1 MKKARLHEIIRE
13 ELHNVINEGSNANRW
28 FDNLKFYYEKGLK
41 SPDLKDP
48 AEKKIYIKL
57 AKQFFRSLKEGLVNE
72 SIVPD
77 LYKSVPDNYA
87 YNKFATD
94 IAMFFKEEYGDHLVD
109 QFISVLEKE
118 LKKP

>member
-1 MKKARLHEIIRE
+1 MKKSRLHQIIRE
-13 ELHNVINEGSNANRW
+13 EIHNVM
-28 FDNLKFYYEKGLK
+28 D
-41 SPDLKDP
+41 
-48 AEKKIYIKL
+48 
-57 AKQFFRSLKEGLVNE
+57 E

-109 QFISVLEKE
+109 RFISVIEKE

>member
-1 MKKARLHEIIRE
+1 MKKARLYEIIRE
-13 ELHNVINEGSNANRW
+13 ELHNVI
-28 FDNLKFYYEKGLK
+28 
-41 SPDLKDP
+41 
-48 AEKKIYIKL
+48 
-57 AKQFFRSLKEGLVNE
+57 NE

>member
-1 MKKARLHEIIRE
+1 MNKARLKEIIRE
-13 ELHNVINEGSNANRW
+13 ELHNVI
-28 FDNLKFYYEKGLK
+28 
-41 SPDLKDP
+41 
-48 AEKKIYIKL
+48 
-57 AKQFFRSLKEGLVNE
+57 NE

-94 IAMFFKEEYGDHLVD
+94 IATFFKEEYGDHLVD

>member
-1 MKKARLHEIIRE
+1 MKKSKLHQIIRE
-13 ELHNVINEGSNANRW
+13 EIHNVM
-28 FDNLKFYYEKGLK
+28 
-41 SPDLKDP
+41 
-48 AEKKIYIKL
+48 
-57 AKQFFRSLKEGLVNE
+57 NE

-87 YNKFATD
+87 YYKFATD